1 MKILDHHLP
10 LRSDLKSNLSLNFK
24 SSLSLN
30 VRSNLMYNQCIDSE
44 LHVSLTTHFSY
55 QQDCS
60 LIFFTHSEQAEDVK
74 IRKLQL

>member
-1 MKILDHHLP
+1 
-10 LRSDLKSNLSLNFK
+10 
-24 SSLSLN
+24 
-30 VRSNLMYNQCIDSE
+30 MYNQCIDSE